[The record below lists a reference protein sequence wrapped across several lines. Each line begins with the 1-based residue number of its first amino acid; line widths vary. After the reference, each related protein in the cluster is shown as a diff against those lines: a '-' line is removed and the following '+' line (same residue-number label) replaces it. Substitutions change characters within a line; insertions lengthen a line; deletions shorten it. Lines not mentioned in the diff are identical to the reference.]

1 MAIRI
6 RFRFAKGARM
16 FELHGLIFF
25 RIVAAVLAVAALMV
39 SPVAEAA
46 QCGDEMSS
54 AIYAN
59 QTIDAV
65 TSDGSER
72 DSPQPQVCAHGH
84 CHHLFAA
91 LVPNSHSQTFG
102 ETVIV
107 TTSFPDVKITGEAHG
122 LPQRPPRS

>member
-46 QCGDEMSS
+46 QCGDEMSL

-59 QTIDAV
+59 QI
-65 TSDGSER
+65 GR
-72 DSPQPQVCAHGH
+72 AH
-84 CHHLFAA
+84 
-91 LVPNSHSQTFG
+91 V
-102 ETVIV
+102 
-107 TTSFPDVKITGEAHG
+107 
-122 LPQRPPRS
+122 

>member
-1 MAIRI
+1 
-6 RFRFAKGARM
+6 M

-91 LVPNSHSQTFG
+91 LVSDSHGQAFG